1 MQQYFPM
8 KIGKTMAALLLSVSV
23 AASAQPVSVG
33 TGANPTPDWLTR
45 PLSLVDALNLA
56 LQQNGAILRGRSDLQ
71 SQYGVVVQTRAVVLP
86 KLAANGDYQHTTE
99 VEMVNFPG
107 FNTIE
112 NNWAANIQL
121 TQTIYQGG
129 QLTAALRSAKL
140 TKEQALLQ
148 YRTVMADAL
157 LQVRI
162 AYYDVLS
169 AAEQIAVEEAST
181 NLLTQ
186 EVDDQTKRNAAGTVP
201 RFNVLQAQV
210 ELANE
215 QPKLIQARNAYRVAK
230 NNLVNQLGYHLPP
243 EVLQDVPIELSDKLD
258 ADPMQVDLPAAIAQ
272 ALQERTELLAL
283 RKQEQLAKEGIV
295 NANAG
300 YKPTAQIFGAYGG
313 RNAEIVSTDP
323 GWTVRGWTAGAQVTW
338 TFFDGLLTQGKIKQA
353 KAQYEGAQ
361 VDVDNES
368 RTIELEVRTD
378 YSNFIEANEVVESQ
392 KKVQEEAEE
401 ALRLARARSDAGTGT
416 QLDVLSAQTS
426 LRQAHSTQVQA
437 LHDYDV
443 ARARLERAIGVRVT
457 EANVK

>member
-8 KIGKTMAALLLSVSV
+8 TIGKLTAALLLSVSV
-23 AASAQPVSVG
+23 AASAQPATGGGG
-33 TGANPTPDWLTR
+33 TNQTPEWLSR
-45 PLSLVDALNLA
+45 PLSLVDALNIA

-71 SQYGVVVQTRAVVLP
+71 AQYGVVVQTRAIVLP
-86 KLAANGDYQHTTE
+86 KLAANGNYQHTTE
-99 VEMVNFPG
+99 IETIPVPSISP
-107 FNTIE
+107 IE
-112 NNWAANIQL
+112 NSWAANIQL
-121 TQTIYQGG
+121 TQSIYQGG
-129 QLTAALRSAKL
+129 QLVSALRSAKL
-140 TKEQALLQ
+140 TKEQAMLQ

-162 AYYDVLS
+162 VYYDVLS

-186 EVDDQTKRNAAGTVP
+186 QRDDQAKRNAAGTVP
-201 RFNVLQAQV
+201 RFNVLQAEV

-243 EVLQDVPIELSDKLD
+243 EVLENVPVELSDKLD

-283 RKQEQLAKEGIV
+283 RKQEQLEREAIV
-295 NANAG
+295 NAQAG

-313 RNAEIVSTDP
+313 RSAEFLTSDL
-323 GWTVRGWTAGAQVTW
+323 GYTVRGWTAGAQVTW
-338 TFFDGLLTQGKIKQA
+338 TFFDGLLTQGKIQQA
-353 KAQYEGAQ
+353 KALHEGAQ
-361 VDVDNES
+361 VDVDNEA

-378 YSNFIEANEVVESQ
+378 YSDFLEASEVVESQ

-401 ALRLARARSDAGTGT
+401 SLRLARARNDAGTGT

-457 EANVK
+457 EPTVK